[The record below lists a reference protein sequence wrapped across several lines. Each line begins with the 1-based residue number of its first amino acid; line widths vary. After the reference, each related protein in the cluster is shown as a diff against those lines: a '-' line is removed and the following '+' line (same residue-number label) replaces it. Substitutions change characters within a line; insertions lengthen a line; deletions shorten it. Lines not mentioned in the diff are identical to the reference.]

1 MSQEDIRQLLLD
13 TGGEATSEELSELAK
28 REFPGRSLHQYI
40 TRRLQSM
47 EKKRLVESTDNG
59 TTWRLTDLGYE
70 TSANYPISELG
81 SIIDSQELADEGFS
95 IANIVASTHL
105 DRPVDLSALSEDLPN
120 AEYHPETSPNLMY
133 RPDGNGDVCI
143 MVPSSGRISITGA
156 KSREKLRNG
165 LGELVSE
172 LENLGIDVKIQED
185 DILIQNVVANY
196 DFGREFDLS
205 VVAVNLG
212 LDNVEYEP
220 EQFPGLIYRPCI
232 GYCTALLFNSGK
244 LVITGASTYLEL
256 IKTRDELSR
265 ELSDVDVTIPN
276 GTSRK

>member
-13 TGGEATSEELSELAK
+13 TGGEATSEELFELAK

-47 EKKRLVESTDNG
+47 EKKQLVESTDNG
-59 TTWRLTDLGYE
+59 TTWRLTDRGYE
-70 TSANYPISELG
+70 TSANYPISELD
-81 SIIDSQELADEGFS
+81 SITDSQELADEGFS

-105 DRPVDLSALSEDLPN
+105 DRPFDLSALCEDLPN
-120 AEYHPETSPNLMY
+120 TEYHPETSPNLIY
-133 RPDGNGDVCI
+133 RPDGNGNVCI
-143 MVPSSGRISITGA
+143 MVPSSGRISITGT
-156 KSREKLRNG
+156 KSREKLTNG
-165 LGELVSE
+165 LRELVSE
-172 LENLGIDVKIQED
+172 LENIGIDVKIQES

-220 EQFPGLIYRPCI
+220 EQFPGLIYRPRS

-265 ELSDVDVTIPN
+265 ELSDVGVTIPN
-276 GTSRK
+276 GTSRR

>member
-1 MSQEDIRQLLLD
+1 MSQEDIRQLLLGS
-13 TGGEATSEELSELAK
+13 GGEATLEELSQLAK

-47 EKKRLVESTDNG
+47 EKKRLVESIDNG
-59 TTWRLTDLGYE
+59 TTWRLTDRGYE
-70 TSANYPISELG
+70 TSVNYPISELD
-81 SIIDSQELADEGFS
+81 SIIDSQKLVDEGFS
-95 IANIVASTHL
+95 IANLVASTHL
-105 DRPVDLSALSEDLPN
+105 DRPVDLSALSEDIPN
-120 AEYHPETSPNLMY
+120 TEYHPETSPNLIY
-133 RPDGNGDVCI
+133 RPGGDGNVCI

-156 KSREKLRNG
+156 KSREEITYG
-165 LGELVSE
+165 IEEFMSE
-172 LENLGIDVKIQED
+172 LEIIGIDVEIQED

-220 EQFPGLIYRPCI
+220 EQFPGLIYRPRS

-265 ELSDVDVTIPN
+265 ELSDIGVTIPN